1 MSNLTAKRIA
11 RLKEPG
17 RYRDK
22 TIPGLY
28 FQISTEGGRS
38 FVFRYERNGRERMMG
53 LGPTHTISLATAR
66 ERARF
71 ARQQLLDGIDPLDA
85 RNGEKQAKA
94 AEAARSK
101 TFRECADDYLN
112 ANRANWR
119 SAKHAAQWDSTL
131 KKYAFPIIGALPV
144 AEIDT
149 AILIKVLEQE
159 TGGGPLWTT
168 KQETAS
174 RLRGRMETILSWATV
189 RGLRSGDNPARWRGH
204 LKEALARTNGHKHH
218 PSLPFAELPA
228 FMAEL
233 KAREGIASRALEFLI
248 LTTTRTNEVIA
259 ARWDEID
266 HREKV
271 WTIPGSRMKSGREHR
286 VPLPHQALAL
296 LKKLPRESEF
306 VFIGGRAG
314 HHLSNMAM
322 LQVMKVLRPTYVPHG
337 FRATF
342 RTWAAE
348 RGLPRDIAEAA
359 LAHVTKDKTEA
370 AYQRGDLLE
379 RRREMMAA
387 WATFCF
393 ASGEG
398 ATVTPLKRRTKRA
411 TESPVFPAK
420 SRGSTFSAG

>member
-1 MSNLTAKRIA
+1 MSNLTAKAIE

-17 RYRDK
+17 RYRDR

-28 FQISTEGGRS
+28 FQISTGGGRS
-38 FVFRYERNGRERMMG
+38 FVFRYERNGHERMMG
-53 LGPTHTISLATAR
+53 LGPAHTIPLAKAR
-66 ERARF
+66 EKARY

-85 RNGEKQAKA
+85 RNAERQAKA

-119 SAKHAAQWDSTL
+119 SAKHAAQWEYTL
-131 KKYAFPIIGALPV
+131 KKYAFPIVGALPV

-149 AILIKVLEQE
+149 AIVIKVLEQE
-159 TGGGPLWTT
+159 TDDGPLWMT

-174 RLRGRMETILSWATV
+174 RLRGRIETILSWATV

-204 LKEALARTNGHKHH
+204 LKEALARTNGRKHH
-218 PSLPFAELPA
+218 ASLPFAELPA
-228 FMAEL
+228 FMVDL
-233 KAREGIASRALEFLI
+233 KGREGIASRALEFLI

-266 HREKV
+266 DREKV

-296 LKKLPRESEF
+296 LKKLPREGEF

-314 HHLSNMAM
+314 RHLSNMAM
-322 LQVMKVLRPTYVPHG
+322 LQVMKALRPAYVPHG

-348 RGLPRDIAEAA
+348 RGFSRDIAEAA
-359 LAHVTKDKTEA
+359 LAHVIRDKVEA
-370 AYQRGDLLE
+370 SYQRGDLLE

-387 WATFCF
+387 WGTYCCAP
-393 ASGEG
+393 AKG
-398 ATVTPLKRRTKRA
+398 ATVTSLSRRRGA
-411 TESPVFPAK
+411 AK
-420 SRGSTFSAG
+420 